1 MCCCDDE
8 ACACCHECGTEA
20 SKVYWLNKD
29 CCGMTCAVVTHLLLM
44 FAWYVMLSVV
54 LRPLESSD
62 PWAAL
67 HMGIFSVLVVLAQ
80 SSHLRAMMTDPGAV
94 PPEALP
100 VNFEPGDASTRYR
113 VCPHCN
119 SYKPPRAHHC
129 SICNRCVVKMDHH
142 CPWVNNC
149 VGLGNHKFFLLFL
162 FYVFASSIYALVLMF
177 VRVLHCAG
185 QPSPRYQRLARLRGQ
200 EAAAGASGAAAAAA
214 AAAGAGLAGDGLAA
228 AVTEATLL
236 AECDTS
242 VGQHIMMIAL
252 GIEACLFGL
261 FTMCMMC
268 DQWSVVLTG
277 NTQIDQLKGGQEDS
291 DHASIRSNLNEVFGG
306 TPNFSLTWLLPTQV
320 KFSAPE
326 KVYKFRV
333 YTLQE
338 MGNRADGAAKRMLAE
353 GDDATI
359 DRESSEA
366 GPAAPASAP
375 GPGGAVAAGADAGPP
390 PPINVALAQV

>member
-1 MCCCDDE
+1 M
-8 ACACCHECGTEA
+8 
-20 SKVYWLNKD
+20 YWLNKD
-29 CCGMTCAVVTHLLLM
+29 CCGLTCAVVTHLLLG

-62 PWAAL
+62 PWSAL
-67 HMGIFSVLVVLAQ
+67 HMGIFSLVVVLAQ

-129 SICNRCVVKMDHH
+129 SICDRCVVKMDHH

-162 FYVFASSIYALVLMF
+162 FYVFLLSVYALVLML
-177 VRVLHCAG
+177 VRFLHCAG

-200 EAAAGASGAAAAAA
+200 AAPGAAEAAAAA
-214 AAAGAGLAGDGLAA
+214 AAAGAGDALAA
-228 AVTEATLL
+228 AVTEAALL
-236 AECDTS
+236 PECDTS
-242 VGQHIMMIAL
+242 VGQHIMMISL
-252 GIEACLFGL
+252 GVEACLFGL

-277 NTQIDQLKGGQEDS
+277 STQIDQLKGGQEDS
-291 DHASIRSNLNEVFGG
+291 DRASIRSNLNEVFGG

-326 KVYKFRV
+326 KVYRFRV
-333 YTLQE
+333 YTEQE
-338 MGNRADGAAKRMLAE
+338 MGNHADGASKRMLAE
-353 GDDATI
+353 AEDATA
-359 DRESSEA
+359 DRDASE
-366 GPAAPASAP
+366 PAPASAP
-375 GPGGAVAAGADAGPP
+375 GPGGAAAPGADAGPP
-390 PPINVALAQV
+390 PSLNASLAQV